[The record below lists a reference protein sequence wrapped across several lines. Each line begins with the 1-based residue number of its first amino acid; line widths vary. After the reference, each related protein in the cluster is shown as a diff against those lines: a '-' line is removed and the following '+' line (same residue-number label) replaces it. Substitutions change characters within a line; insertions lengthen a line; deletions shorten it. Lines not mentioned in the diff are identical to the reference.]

1 MVVDEAGGRVN
12 IFGENVFLLDA
23 CLLLIGYTCTYD
35 TLKINESFI
44 FYTAVW
50 FFFKYLKK
58 QTLIE

>member
-23 CLLLIGYTCTYD
+23 CLLLIGNTCTYD

-44 FYTAVW
+44 FYTAVCY
-50 FFFKYLKK
+50 FSS
-58 QTLIE
+58 I